1 MVESTDHYEA
11 WQKKKTEVQL
21 LVMGM
26 GPYSGPKRTQRNVAC
41 PVEIDLVPDIV
52 LEVVVADWNKKVARR
67 NVFRIE
73 DGEEIRQVRR

>member
-21 LVMGM
+21 LMMGK
-26 GPYSGPKRTQRNVAC
+26 GPDILVQKEHKEMWPC

-52 LEVVVADWNKKVARR
+52 LEVVVADCKKVARK
-67 NVFRIE
+67 NVFRKDE
-73 DGEEIRQVRR
+73 GGETR

>member
-21 LVMGM
+21 LVMGEGLDNLVQKEHKEM
-26 GPYSGPKRTQRNVAC
+26 WPY

-52 LEVVVADWNKKVARR
+52 LEVRSGGLQEEGREEECLSDRR
-67 NVFRIE
+67 C
-73 DGEEIRQVRR
+73 